1 MRRLQYRT
9 LYVGGLSEDT
19 DDDALRELFAACT
32 GVKAARVV
40 TFPSGRCRGFGYVT
54 FDDDHAATAAIE
66 RLDGS
71 AHGDVR
77 LRVAPA
83 T

>member
-9 LYVGGLSEDT
+9 LYVGGLPEDA
-19 DDDALRELFAACT
+19 DDGSLRQLFADCT
-32 GVKAARVV
+32 GVTAARVV
-40 TFPSGRCRGFGYVT
+40 TFASGRCRGFGYVT
-54 FDDDHAATAAIE
+54 FDDDDAATKAIE

-71 AHGDVR
+71 DHGDFR